1 MIFMLNGFCTGLSV
15 IFASL
20 YGADDKKK
28 FREEVFVAF
37 SLGGVLAILIGA
49 VFFLG
54 AGAGLR
60 MIGTPE
66 KLIGYGS
73 AYLRVIAGGLIITY
87 AYNLFSAILQAV
99 GDTRASL
106 GFLIVATK

>member
-1 MIFMLNGFCTGLSV
+1 
-15 IFASL
+15 
-20 YGADDKKK
+20 
-28 FREEVFVAF
+28 
-37 SLGGVLAILIGA
+37 
-49 VFFLG
+49 
-54 AGAGLR
+54 

-106 GFLIVATK
+106 GFLIVATKGNFATFQNRLIEVLLRKNDELKS